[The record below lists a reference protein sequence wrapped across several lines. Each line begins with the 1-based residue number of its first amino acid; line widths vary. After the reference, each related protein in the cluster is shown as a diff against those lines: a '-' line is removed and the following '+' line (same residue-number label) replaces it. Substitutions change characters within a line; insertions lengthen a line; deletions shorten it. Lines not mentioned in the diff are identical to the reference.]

1 MDFKGLILAC
11 WHWGLAKACWP
22 FGISRDWGG
31 FVGLIEIDAAGGGL
45 DTLTRF
51 SLVTGWLL
59 KKAPGELYG
68 VGLSESVG
76 YIFSR

>member
-1 MDFKGLILAC
+1 MLALGLSESLLAV
-11 WHWGLAKACWP
+11 WDKPRL
-22 FGISRDWGG
+22 GG

>member
-1 MDFKGLILAC
+1 
-11 WHWGLAKACWP
+11 
-22 FGISRDWGG
+22 
-31 FVGLIEIDAAGGGL
+31 LIEIDAAGGGL

>member
-1 MDFKGLILAC
+1 MLAFAISKSLLSVWDKPGLGC
-11 WHWGLAKACWP
+11 
-22 FGISRDWGG
+22 FGA
-31 FVGLIEIDAAGGGL
+31 VIEIDAAGGGL

-59 KKAPGELYG
+59 KNAPGELYG

>member
-1 MDFKGLILAC
+1 MLALGLSESLLAV
-11 WHWGLAKACWP
+11 WDKLGL
-22 FGISRDWGG
+22 GS

-51 SLVTGWLL
+51 SLVTGWLV

>member
-1 MDFKGLILAC
+1 MLALGLSESLLAV
-11 WHWGLAKACWP
+11 WDKPRL
-22 FGISRDWGG
+22 GG

-59 KKAPGELYG
+59 KKAPVELYG

>member
-1 MDFKGLILAC
+1 MLALGLSESLLAV
-11 WHWGLAKACWP
+11 WDKPSL
-22 FGISRDWGG
+22 GG

-51 SLVTGWLL
+51 SLVTGWLV
-59 KKAPGELYG
+59 KKAPGKLYG

>member
-1 MDFKGLILAC
+1 MLALGLSESLLAV
-11 WHWGLAKACWP
+11 WDKPEL
-22 FGISRDWGG
+22 GG
-31 FVGLIEIDAAGGGL
+31 FAGLIEIDAAGRGL

-51 SLVTGWLL
+51 SLVTGWLV